1 MNVILDISNLDITN
15 IFFQNPIKN
24 NIIEDSNFIR
34 ILYSNDIFIL
44 NGIFL
49 SINLNIK
56 YIDKYYNKYKYVFS
70 YIDNKNIIDT
80 ISTIENILLYMINIP
95 DKTPI
100 YSIREQLTNET
111 IKLFSDIKP
120 NNNKKENEFILKIY
134 GIWETDNEYGITYK
148 IIDKN

>member
-80 ISTIENILLYMINIP
+80 ISTIESILLYMINIQN
-95 DKTPI
+95 KTPI